1 MEAYI
6 LFVLIVLLF
15 GEVFT
20 VIYLDKLLILVKKLL
35 DKSEGGD
42 K

>member
-6 LFVLIVLLF
+6 LFDLILLLLCA
-15 GEVFT
+15 VFN
-20 VIYLDKLLILVKKLL
+20 VIYLDKLLILVKRLL

>member
-1 MEAYI
+1 MEALI
-6 LFVLIVLLF
+6 LFSLIVLLLGAAF
-15 GEVFT
+15 N
-20 VIYLDKLLILVKKLL
+20 VIYLDKLLILVKRLL